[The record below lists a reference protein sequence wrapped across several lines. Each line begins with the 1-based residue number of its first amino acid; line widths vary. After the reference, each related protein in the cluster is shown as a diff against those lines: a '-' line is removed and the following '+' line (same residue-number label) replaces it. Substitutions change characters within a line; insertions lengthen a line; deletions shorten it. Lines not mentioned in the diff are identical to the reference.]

1 MENKPKLSIIVPL
14 YNAEKFID
22 RCMSSI
28 LAQTLTDCEVILVND
43 GSSDRSGELCRRYQ
57 AENNRIIYIEKENG
71 GAGSARNLG
80 IEAARGEYLAFPD
93 VDDWFSPD
101 MYRELY
107 DLAKSGDYDVVF
119 SGVNYYKQSES
130 GAPVYSRTDNIKA
143 AALHT
148 QRECRENI
156 MTFFPTTTIF
166 DVPWNKLYKRSLAI
180 EHNIRFS
187 DIRRCQDAM
196 FNLDF
201 YNCIQSAASTD
212 KAYYN
217 YLENT
222 AQDVQRKFPKDYIN
236 IVIRYYT
243 HLIKTL
249 SGWGVYGGD
258 VRVHYDTT
266 FVLAIYS
273 TASRFDNPLWGLSKK
288 EREEYIEDILNRPQ
302 ITAFLPAAQVRDD
315 AKDKLEILKSKKHQG
330 NNQTSQKGSF
340 KGKAQAKQAA
350 HERIQKTEKMI
361 CSFLIK
367 TEQ

>member
-57 AENNRIIYIEKENG
+57 AENDRVIYIEKENG

-119 SGVNYYKQSES
+119 SGVNYYKQSEG

-148 QRECRENI
+148 QRECRKNI

-166 DVPWNKLYKRSLAI
+166 DSPCNKLYKYSVVKDNNLC
-180 EHNIRFS
+180 FP
-187 DIRRCQDAM
+187 DMRRCQDAM

-212 KAYYN
+212 KAYYC

-222 AQDVQRKFPKDYIN
+222 VEDVRRKFPKDYIN
-236 IVIRYYT
+236 IVILYYT
-243 HLIKTL
+243 HLIETL
-249 SGWGVYGGD
+249 NNWGMYSGD

-288 EREEYIEDILNRPQ
+288 EQEEYIEDILSRPE

-315 AKDKLEILKSKKHQG
+315 AKDKLEILKAKNTKAIIKLRKKEASK
-330 NNQTSQKGSF
+330 
-340 KGKAQAKQAA
+340 
-350 HERIQKTEKMI
+350 EKLRQNKLLM
-361 CSFLIK
+361 SVYKKLK
-367 TEQ
+367 K

>member
-1 MENKPKLSIIVPL
+1 MENKPALSIIVPL

-22 RCMSSI
+22 KCMSSI
-28 LAQTLTDCEVILVND
+28 LAQTFTDYEVILVND
-43 GSSDRSGELCRRYQ
+43 GSTDRSGELCRRYQ
-57 AENNRIIYIEKENG
+57 SANDRVIYIEKENG

-80 IEAARGEYLAFPD
+80 RGSARGEYLAFPD
-93 VDDWFSPD
+93 VDDRFSPD

-107 DLAKSGDYDVVF
+107 DLAKSGNYDVVF
-119 SGVNYYKQSES
+119 SGVNYYKQSE
-130 GAPVYSRTDNIKA
+130 GGEPVYSRTDNIKA

-166 DVPWNKLYKRSLAI
+166 DVPWNKLYKRSVAA
-180 EHNIRFS
+180 EHNVRFS
-187 DIRRCQDAM
+187 DTRRCQDAM

-201 YNCIQSAASTD
+201 FNHINSAASTD

-222 AQDVQRKFPKDYIN
+222 AEDVQRKFPKDYIN

-243 HLIKTL
+243 HLINTL
-249 SGWGVYGGD
+249 TGWGVYGGD
-258 VRVHYDTT
+258 IRTHYDTT

-288 EREEYIEDILNRPQ
+288 EQEEYIEDILSRPE
-302 ITAFLPAAQVRDD
+302 ITAFLPTAQVRDD
-315 AKDKLEILKSKKHQG
+315 AKDKLEILKSKNAKAIIKLRKKE
-330 NNQTSQKGSF
+330 TSK
-340 KGKAQAKQAA
+340 
-350 HERIQKTEKMI
+350 EKLRQNKLLMSVYRKLKNSMI
-361 CSFLIK
+361 LCK
-367 TEQ
+367 N